1 MTSRLENILQN
12 KQTMKHFESKA
23 IRTQTQRTQYKE
35 HSTPTFL
42 TSSFTFDNAEHM
54 RAMFAGEVEGNIYSR
69 YSNPST
75 SELVEKVCQMEGAE
89 SGFATASGMSGVFTS
104 IISFLKQGDNV
115 IASRA
120 VFGSTHQILTNILPR
135 WGISFTYV
143 DPTDVNSWE
152 AAVQPTT
159 KMLVMETPS
168 NPGLAMIDLKQAGV
182 FAKAHNLI
190 FNVDNCFATPYLQQ
204 PITYGADIVVHS
216 ATKWMDGQGRVL
228 GGLIVGRADLMQEV
242 QTFIRHSG
250 PAMSP
255 FNAWLISKSLE
266 TLAVRM
272 DRHCANASKLAQYFD
287 DNGEVLKVFY
297 PHHPTHPQYE
307 LGKRQMSQGGG
318 IVTFEIKGGIARGS
332 RFIDALKMISI
343 SSNLGDARSI
353 ITHPASTTHSKLSEA
368 ERLAVGI
375 TPGLIRLSV
384 GLEHVD
390 DIMSDVDQALALS
403 TEAVKIAV

>member
-1 MTSRLENILQN
+1 
-12 KQTMKHFESKA
+12 MKHFESKA
-23 IRTQTQRTQYKE
+23 IRTQTERTQYKE
-35 HSTPTFL
+35 HSTPAFL

-54 RAMFAGEVEGNIYSR
+54 RAMFAGEAEGNIYSR

-75 SELVEKVCQMEGAE
+75 SELITKVCQMEGAE
-89 SGFATASGMSGVFTS
+89 AGFATASGMSGVFTS
-104 IISFLKQGDNV
+104 IISFLKQGDHV

-143 DPTDVNSWE
+143 DPTDVASWE
-152 AAVQPTT
+152 SAVKPNTQ
-159 KMLVMETPS
+159 MLVMETPS
-168 NPGLAMIDLKQAGV
+168 NPGLAMIDMEQAGK

-204 PITYGADIVVHS
+204 PIKYGADIVVHS

-228 GGLIVGRADLMQEV
+228 GGLIVGREDLMQEV

-255 FNAWLISKSLE
+255 FNAWIISKSLE

-272 DRHCANASKLAQYFD
+272 DRHCANASQLAQYFD
-287 DNGEVLKVFY
+287 DHSDVLKVLY

-318 IVTFEIKGGIARGS
+318 IVTFEIEGGVARGA
-332 RFIDALKMISI
+332 RFIDAIKMISI

-384 GLEHVD
+384 GLEHVN
-390 DIMSDVDQALALS
+390 DIVSDVDQALALS
-403 TEAVKIAV
+403 NVSVKVAV

>member
-1 MTSRLENILQN
+1 MLQQ

-23 IRTQTQRTQYKE
+23 IRTQTARTQYKE
-35 HSTPTFL
+35 HSTPAFL

-89 SGFATASGMSGVFTS
+89 AGFATASGMSGVFTS
-104 IISFLKQGDNV
+104 IISFLKQGDHV

-143 DPTDVNSWE
+143 DPTDVESWG
-152 AAVQPTT
+152 AAVQVNT

-168 NPGLAMIDLKQAGV
+168 NPGLAMIDMKQAGD

-228 GGLIVGRADLMQEV
+228 GGLIVGREDLMQEV

-272 DRHCANASKLAQYFD
+272 DRHCANASKLAEYFD
-287 DNGEVLKVFY
+287 DHKEVLKVLY

-318 IVTFEIKGGIARGS
+318 IVTFEVDGGVERGS

-353 ITHPASTTHSKLSEA
+353 ITHPASTTHSKLSEE

-390 DIMSDVDQALALS
+390 DIISDIDQAMALS
-403 TEAVKIAV
+403 NPVIEFAV

>member
-1 MTSRLENILQN
+1 
-12 KQTMKHFESKA
+12 MKHFESKA
-23 IRTQTQRTQYKE
+23 IRTQTERTQYKE
-35 HSTPTFL
+35 HSTPAFL

-54 RAMFAGEVEGNIYSR
+54 RAMFAGEAEGNIYSR

-75 SELVEKVCQMEGAE
+75 SELITKVCQMEGAE
-89 SGFATASGMSGVFTS
+89 AGFATASGMSGVFTS
-104 IISFLKQGDNV
+104 IISFLKQGDHV

-143 DPTDVNSWE
+143 DPTDVASWE
-152 AAVQPTT
+152 SAVKPNT

-168 NPGLAMIDLKQAGV
+168 NPGLAMIDMEQAGK

-204 PITYGADIVVHS
+204 PIKYGADIVVHS

-228 GGLIVGRADLMQEV
+228 GGLIVGREDLMQEV

-255 FNAWLISKSLE
+255 FNAWIISKSLE

-272 DRHCANASKLAQYFD
+272 DRHCANASQLAQYFD
-287 DNGEVLKVFY
+287 DHSDVLKVLY

-318 IVTFEIKGGIARGS
+318 IVTFEIEGGVARGA
-332 RFIDALKMISI
+332 RFIDAIKMISI

-384 GLEHVD
+384 GLEHVN
-390 DIMSDVDQALALS
+390 DIVSDVDQALALS
-403 TEAVKIAV
+403 NVSVKVAV